1 MTFDFGTQ
9 SVRASIYDKTGE
21 CLAMES
27 KAYEPAYYSPKPGY
41 AEMDPAYYFDC
52 LCQCTKTLAAGHP
65 ELMKDIKGIE
75 LDCFRDSAVLL
86 DKDLNVIRP
95 MILWL
100 DSRMA
105 ECKKPLPLLSR
116 ALFAL
121 VGKADV
127 IALNRRRTMANWIKE
142 NEPENFA
149 RIHKYV
155 SVSTYFV
162 LRLTG
167 ELKDSPS
174 DFTGHYPLD
183 YKKKR
188 WYKKPETHMQGQI
201 FSLRRDQL
209 PELVE
214 TQGILGY
221 VTKECA
227 DGSGIPAGV
236 PVFAGGS
243 DKSCETLG
251 SGVYDDTLAS
261 VSLGTAC
268 SIETVTKKYQGPQP
282 FLPAYPSVQP
292 GVYNM
297 DVQIYRGFW
306 MINWFL
312 KEFGAYAIDDLV
324 ATDVS
329 PEEYNKKLFD
339 IPAGSNGLM
348 LQPYWG
354 SPLEHPEVKGAIV
367 GFSDYTTKTHF
378 YKAIIE
384 GIGYELRL
392 AKERFEKKVGHK
404 FKAIRVSG
412 GGARSDEV
420 CQILADLFGTK
431 VEKVQT
437 VETSSLGA
445 AMGGFLSLGVY
456 PSAEEAAKTMVRVSK
471 TFEPNKENAIVYDK
485 LYNGAYKKLY
495 SHLKKTHRFLYRF
508 SAQ

>member
-9 SVRASIYDKTGE
+9 SVRASIYDKAGE

-27 KAYEPAYYSPKPGY
+27 KTYEPAYYSSKPGY

-52 LCQCTKTLAAGHP
+52 LCQCTKALAKGHP

-105 ECKKPLPLLSR
+105 ECKKPLPLLAR
-116 ALFAL
+116 VLFAL

-243 DKSCETLG
+243 DKSCETFG

-392 AKERFEKKVGHK
+392 AKERFEKKNGHK

-431 VEKVQT
+431 VEKAQT

-456 PSAEEAAKTMVRVSK
+456 SSAQEAAKAMVRVSK
-471 TFEPNKENAIVYDK
+471 TFEPNMENVAIYDK

-495 SHLKKTHRFLYRF
+495 SHLKKTYRFLYRF
-508 SAQ
+508 SAA